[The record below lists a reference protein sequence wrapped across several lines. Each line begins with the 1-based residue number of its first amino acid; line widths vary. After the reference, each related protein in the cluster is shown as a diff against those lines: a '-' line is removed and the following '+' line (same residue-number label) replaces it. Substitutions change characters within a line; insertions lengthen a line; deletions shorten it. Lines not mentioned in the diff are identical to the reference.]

1 MLPNIEICIEY
12 CRIVYSAMHLI
23 RSLFYLKSVE
33 IAYGGPLAV
42 IIDFCRNDVC
52 TGGYNYLLAKVI
64 LVSTLFLCCWCY
76 VASSNKRTLRI
87 CHVGVNLFCF
97 LFRLRIYFGKQF
109 LSPKSKNN
117 PVTFGF
123 WAQIFYGGLNQNS
136 AS

>member
-64 LVSTLFLCCWCY
+64 FGQCIIFVLLV
-76 VASSNKRTLRI
+76 LRR
-87 CHVGVNLFCF
+87 VV
-97 LFRLRIYFGKQF
+97 
-109 LSPKSKNN
+109 
-117 PVTFGF
+117 
-123 WAQIFYGGLNQNS
+123 
-136 AS
+136 